1 MSVFEVIKEII
12 VEIKDIP
19 GESITLE
26 SLFDEDLNADS
37 LDIVEMLMMLEEKY
51 EIEIPEEEAEKMKT
65 VADAVNYIEEAIKQ

>member
-1 MSVFEVIKEII
+1 MSVFEVVKEVI

-19 GESITLE
+19 AESITLE

-51 EIEIPEEEAEKMKT
+51 NIEIPEEEAEKMKT
-65 VADAVNYIEEAIKQ
+65 VADAVNYIAGKIKE